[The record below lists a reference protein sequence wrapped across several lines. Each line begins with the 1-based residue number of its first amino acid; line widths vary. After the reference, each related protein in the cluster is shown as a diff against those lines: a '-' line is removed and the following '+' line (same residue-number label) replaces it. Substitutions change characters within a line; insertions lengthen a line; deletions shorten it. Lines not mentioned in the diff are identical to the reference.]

1 MSDTTDHADD
11 EPDATERQTS
21 TDGGSGSG
29 GPTTPRRS
37 ANAPRGGLSGPDPDE
52 RPHPTGRRNA
62 QGIRI
67 DPEVE
72 ATRTPRTAVIS
83 AVVEHEPGVLANVS
97 GLFRR
102 RQFNIES
109 LTVGPTEDPEVA
121 RMTIVTE
128 EPDPSI
134 RQIEKQLEKLV
145 PVRSVTELEA
155 DALRRELA
163 LIKVDGDAPDQVG
176 AVAEM
181 YDATTVDVTPE
192 AITVEVTGAQQKIDA
207 AVRAFEQFGVR
218 EIKRTGTAALERG
231 AKRTGGNAVTVDADA
246 EDSGSPGSGSGT
258 EAEAEAATDGGARHD
273 EPRYL

>member
-1 MSDTTDHADD
+1 MSDTTDTDTDA
-11 EPDATERQTS
+11 PDADADAT
-21 TDGGSGSG
+21 TDGGT
-29 GPTTPRRS
+29 PTPQAPRRS
-37 ANAPRGGLSGPDPDE
+37 ADAPEGGLSGPRPEE
-52 RPHPTGRRNA
+52 RPHPEGRRNA

-67 DPEVE
+67 DPEVA
-72 ATRTPRTAVIS
+72 ATHESRTAVIS

-128 EPDPSI
+128 EPDPGI

-163 LIKVDGDAPDQVG
+163 LIKVNGDHPDRIG

-192 AITVEVTGAQQKIDA
+192 AITVEVTGAQQKIEA

-218 EIKRTGTAALERG
+218 EVKRTGTAALERG
-231 AKRTGGNAVTVDADA
+231 PKRTGGDTGLQATTAADA
-246 EDSGSPGSGSGT
+246 EGDAGEASPS
-258 EAEAEAATDGGARHD
+258 EAATDGGARHD
-273 EPRYL
+273 ETRCL